1 MTVAAAV
8 FWGFLGYAAG
18 AVAAHYQLYSGI
30 QLYGIL
36 PSAEAFREHIAL
48 WPVLTAAGG
57 FLAAL
62 FLLRTE
68 LRRGLNDP
76 GFVAT
81 SLTAARRRRQG
92 L

>member
-1 MTVAAAV
+1 M
-8 FWGFLGYAAG
+8 
-18 AVAAHYQLYSGI
+18 
-30 QLYGIL
+30 
-36 PSAEAFREHIAL
+36 EHNAL
-48 WPVLTAAGG
+48 WPLLLAAGG

-81 SLTAARRRRQG
+81 GLTAGRRRRQG